1 MKRIRNILVLSCTL
15 MMLILFNSA
24 KSEEISPL
32 LGSSAEKFIELI
44 EIETANPQSLLYG
57 ASSTNIFM
65 MDNNWYWG
73 IIGPDDSYYF
83 TFLLSGNEKD
93 AIILSGKALIR
104 RDSCIDNSLSF
115 ELVHTKAWDLG
126 TEIYRAANEAATQK
140 YGYGFPVDI
149 VQYCSLNYLTCKYF
163 FFDPQ
168 QYKSPRIDSIGND
181 IQGFIYTFRQET
193 MGELESN
200 IGILFPSIKQEQI
213 QIIDSDSIVVPNTDT
228 LIVKKLPRSNKITD
242 ATYSIA
248 ENTYLIDYNN
258 QISIQIV
265 CDSIDEEVKRIE
277 VYSSLMGERDLFRD
291 YMDIFYKIS
300 KIPKNDVI
308 TNLLSFFYGEEF
320 VWENMMSHTRTYNR
334 LQIESPTFYIDGWAV
349 RFSYDLSGI
358 PCMRIYNGT
367 INKPNFSEIFNGYY

>member
-1 MKRIRNILVLSCTL
+1 MW
-15 MMLILFNSA
+15 
-24 KSEEISPL
+24 
-32 LGSSAEKFIELI
+32 
-44 EIETANPQSLLYG
+44 
-57 ASSTNIFM
+57 ST
-65 MDNNWYWG
+65 
-73 IIGPDDSYYF
+73 
-83 TFLLSGNEKD
+83 
-93 AIILSGKALIR
+93 
-104 RDSCIDNSLSF
+104 
-115 ELVHTKAWDLG
+115 
-126 TEIYRAANEAATQK
+126 
-140 YGYGFPVDI
+140 
-149 VQYCSLNYLTCKYF
+149 F

-258 QISIQIV
+258 QIRIQIV
-265 CDSIDEEVKRIE
+265 CDPIDEEVKRIE

-291 YMDIFYKIS
+291 YMDIFYKIK
-300 KIPKNDVI
+300 KIKKNDVI

-367 INKPNFSEIFNGYY
+367 INKPSFSEIFNGYY